1 MLKISS
7 HKKPG
12 VIGKKPEEARNR
24 PLIFLRQLWRVLKR
38 EKFPHL
44 FIICLVI
51 VIIGAIGY
59 YSFEIAPSTDAAVRH
74 RSVTNHVFDALW
86 WSCVTVTTVGYGDI
100 SPKTPLGRMV
110 GLLVMFS
117 GVVVMSLIT
126 AIIASILVERKI
138 REEKGLES
146 ITLTNHIV
154 ICGWNEHVTEILSM
168 VKQNREA
175 SKSVV
180 LINDL
185 EEEQITEIKFK
196 YRGELDIHFIRGD
209 FVNESVL
216 ERANIPH
223 ASSVI
228 LLSDLAGKRDRAKAD
243 ERVIL
248 ATLTIKHMADKV
260 RVTAELMDRE
270 NESHLHRARA
280 DEIIIRGQYGGFF
293 LASSALSPGISS
305 LVECLLSNDKHQI
318 MKTKIP
324 PRFIG
329 HTFREVFDYARN
341 ELKSIL
347 IGIISV
353 SKGMSFDD
361 LLSEDLSSIDLFIKR
376 KFEEAGAD
384 LSASLDQFNVQ
395 INPPDSY
402 KIQDNDLAVVIYSG
416 GSKGVL
422 GG

>member
-1 MLKISS
+1 MLRAISQG
-7 HKKPG
+7 KPAA
-12 VIGKKPEEARNR
+12 ARNKPAEKR
-24 PLIFLRQLWRVLKR
+24 RKAILFLRQLWRVLKK

-44 FIICLVI
+44 FSICVVI
-51 VIIGAIGY
+51 VLLGALGY
-59 YSFEIAPSTDAAVRH
+59 YCFEIIPSMDPAVRG
-74 RSVTNHVFDALW
+74 RSLTNHIFDALW

-100 SPKTPLGRMV
+100 SPKTPLGRVV

-154 ICGWNEHVTEILSM
+154 ICGWNEHVADILAM
-168 VKQNREA
+168 IKQNRDA
-175 SKSVV
+175 PKSVV

-185 EEEQITEIKFK
+185 EDEQINEIKFK
-196 YRGELDIHFIRGD
+196 NQGDLEIHFIKGD

-216 ERANIPH
+216 ERANIPQ

-228 LLSDLAGKRDRAKAD
+228 LLTDVAGKRDRAKAD

-248 ATLTIKHMADKV
+248 ATLTIKHLSDKV

-270 NESHLHRARA
+270 NESHLRRARA
-280 DEIIIRGQYGGFF
+280 DEIIVRGQYCGFF
-293 LASSALSPGISS
+293 LASSAISPGMSS
-305 LVECLLSNDKHQI
+305 LVEGLLSNENHKI
-318 MKTKIP
+318 LKIKIP
-324 PRFIG
+324 ARFTG
-329 HTFREVFDYARN
+329 HTFREVYDYMRN
-341 ELKSIL
+341 DHKSIL
-347 IGIISV
+347 LGIISV

-384 LSASLDQFNVQ
+384 LSASLDQFNVH
-395 INPPDSY
+395 INPPDTY
-402 KIQDNDLAVVIYSG
+402 RILENDYAVIISSG
-416 GSKGVL
+416 GSKGVTC
-422 GG
+422 G